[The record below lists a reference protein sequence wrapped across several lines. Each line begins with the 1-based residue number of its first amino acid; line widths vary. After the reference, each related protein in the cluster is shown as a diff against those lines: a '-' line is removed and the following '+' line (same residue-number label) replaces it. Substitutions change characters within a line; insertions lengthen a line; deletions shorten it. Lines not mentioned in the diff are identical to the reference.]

1 MTQLQ
6 KKEIDIEDIQEENS
20 PLKTEEIISILNK
33 TTNSKFLKSDEIIAN
48 IALNFKKFSGV
59 LIKCFNQNILDFW
72 TYG

>member
-6 KKEIDIEDIQEENS
+6 KKEIDIEDIPEENS

-48 IALNFKKFSGV
+48 IALNFKKFS
-59 LIKCFNQNILDFW
+59 LEETDQ
-72 TYG
+72 TS